1 MQFNIEEK
9 QHELTEGY
17 FMLITKLGVL
27 FLSAWMC
34 GLLILYTYP
43 CLAWC
48 ENKYPPFI
56 RFLNDYNILSWLFV
70 IILFTWYLNK
80 KVKTYKLG
88 FLIKLEFDEKSKT
101 FVFTFIHPLH
111 GKSYKKTVQQAE
123 LKIIPK
129 THKSIMTDKQISY
142 EFYENTIHFSTITP
156 SRTAWKLN
164 SNYSEFIYFLNNY
177 KNN

>member
-17 FMLITKLGVL
+17 FMFLTKLGVL
-27 FLSAWMC
+27 FLTAWML

-43 CLAWC
+43 CLAWG

-56 RFLNDYNILSWLFV
+56 RFLNDYSILSWLFV
-70 IILFTWYLNK
+70 IILFIWYLNK
-80 KVKTYKLG
+80 KLKIYKLG
-88 FLIKLEFDEKSKT
+88 FLTNLDFDEKLKL

-111 GKSYKKTVQQAE
+111 GKSYKKIVKQDE
-123 LKIIPK
+123 LKIIQ
-129 THKSIMTDKQISY
+129 THNSKWTDKQKNY
-142 EFYENTIHFSTITP
+142 ELYENNIHFSSLTP

-164 SNYSEFIYFLNNY
+164 SNYSEFIYFLDNY